1 MGAHYLDREGDDNHF
16 DTWSCGD
23 TPTPKPTT
31 STTTTKTTTTTT
43 TTTTTKPPVEEPD
56 SDEV

>member
-16 DTWSCGD
+16 DTWSCGN

-31 STTTTKTTTTTT
+31 STTTT
-43 TTTTTKPPVEEPD
+43 TTTTTKTTSGTTTEEPD
-56 SDEV
+56 SNEV